1 MAETRLIYR
10 SITIGSRR
18 TSMRLEAEMWNAIGE
33 ICSREMI
40 AIGELV
46 RRAHQSGGAGGRTSA
61 VRNFVLAYFR
71 TAANASTHAGAHGW
85 HPRQSWQIAE
95 SDRSAR

>member
-1 MAETRLIYR
+1 MVETRLIYR

-46 RRAHQSGGAGGRTSA
+46 RRAHQSNNAGGRTSA

-71 TAANASTHAGAHGW
+71 AAAHESTHAGTNSW
-85 HPRQSWQIAE
+85 HPSQHWQVAAP
-95 SDRSAR
+95 SSSAQ